1 MTTGSGTP
9 TTMGDSQLGR
19 LALRSVRKEYQ
30 SDGQLAALQ
39 DELRAADRTTAYY
52 VQPIATDRTDIP
64 LAGWIARG
72 SAAAAGGF
80 VHDIFLNRL
89 ASKRALPN
97 VACSVRLVN
106 SFHRQLLRHEAW
118 HARLTLDTY
127 LTSDKLADA
136 LRADGLSFDL
146 FNLFEDAR
154 IEARA
159 RLAPLDKINGRKFGW
174 KRFLSIAPTDRP
186 ADFFNH
192 CITNEAAIRSTFWTG
207 RDSVIHP
214 DTGVQ
219 WRTTGMLQSFFG
231 RARTALTSG
240 ELFPLIAE
248 WQRVFKADAEVSHPT
263 GRVVG
268 TVLNM
273 GRGTGYSATRGTDDG
288 SIHVP
293 TTYTTEAPLTVV
305 VPRKALLH
313 NVDLA
318 FFQLEPL
325 NVA

>member
-1 MTTGSGTP
+1 MTTGSGLP
-9 TTMGDSQLGR
+9 MRDSQLGR
-19 LALRSVRKEYQ
+19 FALRSLRREYQ
-30 SDGQLAALQ
+30 SDGQFEPLQ
-39 DELRAADRTTAYY
+39 ADLRAADPTTKHWLHP
-52 VQPIATDRTDIP
+52 QATDRTEIP
-64 LAGWIARG
+64 LAGWVARE
-72 SAAAAGGF
+72 SALGM

-127 LTSDKLADA
+127 STSEKLADA
-136 LRADGLSFDL
+136 LRSAGLSFDL

-154 IEARA
+154 IEERA

-192 CITNEAAIRSTFWTG
+192 CITNEAVIRTTFWTG
-207 RDSVIHP
+207 RDSIIHP
-214 DTGVQ
+214 DTGTK
-219 WRTTGMLQSFFG
+219 WRIPRLIQHFYT
-231 RARTALTSG
+231 RARIALISG
-240 ELFPLIAE
+240 QLFPLIAE

-268 TVLNM
+268 TVLNT

-288 SIHVP
+288 SVHVP
-293 TTYTTEAPLTVV
+293 TTYTTEAPPTVV
-305 VPRKALLH
+305 VPRQEERH
-313 NVDLA
+313 NVGLN
-318 FFQLEPL
+318 FFQLEPFD
-325 NVA
+325 VA

>member
-1 MTTGSGTP
+1 MTTASGTP
-9 TTMGDSQLGR
+9 TPLRDLQLGR
-19 LALRSVRKEYQ
+19 FALRALRREYR
-30 SDGQLAALQ
+30 SDGQFGALQ
-39 DELRAADRTTAYY
+39 AELRAADPTTVHY
-52 VQPIATDRTDIP
+52 VHPHPTDRTEIP
-64 LAGWIARG
+64 LAGWVARE
-72 SAAAAGGF
+72 SALGM

-89 ASKRALPN
+89 ASKRATPN

-127 LTSDKLADA
+127 STSEKLADA

-154 IEARA
+154 IEGRA
-159 RLAPLDKINGRKFGW
+159 RHAPLDTINGRKFGW

-207 RDSVIHP
+207 RDSIVHP
-214 DTGVQ
+214 DTGTT
-219 WRTTGMLQSFFG
+219 WRIPRLLQHFYN
-231 RARTALTSG
+231 RARTTLTSG
-240 ELFPLIAE
+240 QLFPLIAE

-268 TVLNM
+268 TVINT

-288 SIHVP
+288 SVHVP
-293 TTYTTEAPLTVV
+293 TTYTTEAPPTVV
-305 VPRKALLH
+305 VPRQEERH
-313 NVDLA
+313 NVGLN
-318 FFQLEPL
+318 FFQLEPFD
-325 NVA
+325 VA